1 MTLTEFN
8 NLEKQ
13 INEAKDCVIV
23 YKNGKPAVVSIID
36 LPIIH
41 NGTMMTI
48 GEVFKDYERKL
59 KDFTNDINLIKESI
73 SKLLNISVKTIEFMQ
88 KSNVVN
94 AVNTENL
101 TQTIKE
107 MGGNI

>member
-1 MTLTEFN
+1 MTLNEFN

-41 NGTMMTI
+41 SGTMMTI
-48 GEVFKDYERKL
+48 GEVFEDYERKL
-59 KDFTNDINLIKESI
+59 KDFTSDINLIKAALKKTYEVQ
-73 SKLLNISVKTIEFMQ
+73 VKTIEYMQ

-94 AVNTENL
+94 AVQNENL